1 MIKAGITGG
10 IGSGKTTCCKIF
22 EELGV
27 PVYYADQRAKD
38 MYIENPEVKEQVIA
52 LLGKDAYN
60 QNELQRK
67 YIAGKVFTDKSLLKK
82 LNAIIHPAV
91 GEDYQ
96 KFLKRNAKSDY
107 TLKEAAV
114 MIESGSARN
123 LDYLIVVTAPQADRI
138 ERIAKR
144 DDASRE
150 DIKNRMENQLSDE
163 ERLKHADFI
172 IQNTTLAHLREQV
185 ESIHEQLLKIAK
197 G

>member
-38 MYIENPEVKEQVIA
+38 MYVENPEVKEQVIA

-96 KFLKRNAKSDY
+96 KFLKRNAKSNY

-172 IQNTTLAHLREQV
+172 IHNTTLAHLREQV